1 MGHKAMINMSEPT
14 SMNTRTGLLV
24 GCALVFLMSACG
36 TASARGASSPSRKT
50 VADTAPSRKTVGA
63 PKSAPVPATASKP
76 VETKRPVEDKK
87 AAGPAEPDLPSRF
100 AGHVFC
106 PIPPEVSPGEELVI
120 RCALKPGLSAH
131 SVIVRYR
138 VSGKEEYSTIDAL
151 RSPKGWYVAKIKGN
165 EVRGSSLQLYVEAY
179 APGNRVA
186 GTSGSD
192 DNPNVVLIA
201 GGVSGPSSD
210 EDPLMKIQREK
221 EAEQM
226 QIVEGHRRPSP
237 SLWLGFG
244 IGSGEG
250 WYPSRKGEANPNAK
264 ATGWA
269 TGGLFHLLPELG
281 YNLTPNIAF
290 SVQGRLQFVKTETSG
305 GNTQDAKP
313 HKQALGVL
321 GCVYLMTD
329 SRTSDWQ
336 LFGTVVAGGG
346 SAFRLYM
353 APHLSSGNNSFP
365 NSDTVNGGPFVA
377 GAGGGVIYHLT
388 NFFALTGH
396 VRSLAGFPKN
406 AVIIEGGIGAQLALW
421 PFSAYQSKKTSQVPQ
436 DLEPEAEYAP
446 SEPVE

>member
-1 MGHKAMINMSEPT
+1 MINMSEPT

-36 TASARGASSPSRKT
+36 TASARGASSPSKRT
-50 VADTAPSRKTVGA
+50 VADKAPSRKTVGA
-63 PKSAPVPATASKP
+63 AKSVPVPAAASKP
-76 VETKRPVEDKK
+76 VETKKPVEEKK
-87 AAGPAEPDLPSRF
+87 PAGPAEPDLPSRF

-120 RCALKPGLSAH
+120 RCALKPGLGAH

-138 VSGKEEYSTIDAL
+138 ASGKEEYSTIDAL

-210 EDPLMKIQREK
+210 EDPLMKIQKEK

-226 QIVEGHRRPSP
+226 QIVEANRRPSP

-250 WYPSRKGEANPNAK
+250 YYPNRNLERYPAK
-264 ATGWA
+264 AKGWA
-269 TGGLFHLLPELG
+269 TGGWFHVLPELG

-290 SVQGRLQFVKTETSG
+290 SVQGRLQFVKTETQG
-305 GNTQDAKP
+305 GSTQTAPP
-313 HKQALGVL
+313 HKQAFAVL
-321 GCVYLMTD
+321 GNMYLMTA
-329 SRTSDWQ
+329 SPTSGWQ
-336 LFGTVVAGGG
+336 FFGNLVVGGG
-346 SAFRLYM
+346 SAFRLYV
-353 APHLSSGNNSFP
+353 APKRSAGNNDFP
-365 NSDTVNGGPFVA
+365 NSDTVNGGPVVA
-377 GAGGGVIYHLT
+377 GAGGGIIYHLT

-396 VRSLAGFPKN
+396 VRSLAGFPKT

-446 SEPVE
+446 SEPVD